1 MSERL
6 PPRIEI
12 DESNRVLFYIR
23 EKANGFLSNFW
34 REGFR
39 INGFW
44 YPTNEHYY
52 QSQKAKV
59 DDVCFWIREAPS
71 AWLAM
76 KAGRSLRKHEVRADW
91 DTFKFRVM
99 KDGLYAKFAQ
109 NDELK
114 TCLLATGDAA
124 IHEDSPTDMIWGIKG
139 QDMLGFLL
147 MEVREELNKTCQNYG
162 TDIDDY

>member
-23 EKANGFLSNFW
+23 EKMNGFLSNFE
-34 REGFR
+34 RTPFTMDGIE
-39 INGFW
+39 

-52 QSQKAKV
+52 QSQKAT
-59 DDVCFWIREAPS
+59 DFETRSWIAIAPS

-76 KAGRSLRKHEVRADW
+76 KAGRSLRKHETRSDW
-91 DTFKFRVM
+91 DTFKFQVM
-99 KDGLYAKFAQ
+99 KDGLYAKFSQ
-109 NDELK
+109 NEELK

-124 IHEDSPTDMIWGIKG
+124 IHEDSPTDMIWGMKG
-139 QDMLGFLL
+139 QDMLGKLL
-147 MEVREELNKTCQNYG
+147 MEIREELRQ
-162 TDIDDY
+162 